1 MPVIHKS
8 TIRRARQAE
17 RRHERHRATN
27 NAVKTIVKKV
37 LSALNEKKADDAK
50 TFLREAVSA
59 IGKASSKGALK
70 RNTASR
76 RISRLTLRVNAL
88 SASRS

>member
-17 RRHERHRATN
+17 RRRERNRATN

>member
-8 TIRRARQAE
+8 TIRRARQAD
-17 RRHERHRATN
+17 RRHERNRATM
-27 NAVKTIVKKV
+27 NAVKTLIKRVQTAVADRKV
-37 LSALNEKKADDAK
+37 DDAK
-50 TFLREAVSA
+50 TLLREAASA
-59 IGKASSKGALK
+59 IGKAASKGTLK

-88 SASRS
+88 SNSLS